1 MSSDLFDLTGRI
13 ALISGAGSVG
23 GQGEA
28 QARLFID
35 HGARVV
41 IGDLPSSRGADIA
54 RELGDNAMF
63 VELDVTSQDSWE
75 AAVAAAKENWGSPN
89 ILSNTAGVW
98 LMKGILETSL
108 AEYQRVIAVNQVGVY
123 LGMAAVLPDMKAAG
137 SGAIVNLSSVSGVK
151 GGGQP
156 FAYTASKFAVR
167 GMTRQAAHDMAK
179 YGIRVNSICPGVVD
193 TPMIHGGQ
201 EVLDM
206 LASIIPSGRVGQP
219 AEIAAIALFLVS
231 DASSYVSGTE
241 IVADAALT
249 A

>member
-1 MSSDLFDLTGRI
+1 MSADLLDLTGKV

-28 QARLFID
+28 QARLFAE

-54 RELGDNAMF
+54 RDLGENAMF
-63 VELDVTSQDSWE
+63 VELDVTSEQSWA
-75 AAVAAAKENWGSPN
+75 AAVAAAKARWGAPN

-98 LMKGILETSL
+98 LMKGILETSF

-137 SGAIVNLSSVSGVK
+137 SGVIVNLSSVSGIK
-151 GGGQP
+151 GGDQP

-179 YGIRVNSICPGVVD
+179 YGIRINAICPGVVD
-193 TPMIHGGQ
+193 TPMIEGGA
-201 EVLDM
+201 EVLAH

-219 AEIAAIALFLVS
+219 EEIAAIALFLVS

-241 IVADAALT
+241 VVADAALT